1 MKCLGNHEFDK
12 NLAGLIPYLEQAAYP
27 IVTANLD
34 LLRTPQLAAIS
45 NLKKSTILT
54 VNGVNVGIIGYLTPR
69 TKNITP
75 ANDIAF
81 LDEIEAIK

>member
-34 LLRTPQLAAIS
+34 LSKVPQLAAIT
-45 NLKKSTILT
+45 NLKKSTVLT

-69 TKNITP
+69 TKIITP
-75 ANDIAF
+75 QNDVEF
-81 LDEIEAIK
+81 TDEIGAVK